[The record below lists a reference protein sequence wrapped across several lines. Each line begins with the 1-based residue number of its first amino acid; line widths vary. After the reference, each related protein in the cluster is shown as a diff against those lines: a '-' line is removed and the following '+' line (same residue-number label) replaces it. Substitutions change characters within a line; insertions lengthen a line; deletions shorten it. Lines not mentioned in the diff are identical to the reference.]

1 VGERVTMGVGREVRE
16 VIRHDISEEEQ
27 PETSARQSSG
37 VVKDWSECVWCCCM
51 ERGVS
56 GMQVGVR

>member
-1 VGERVTMGVGREVRE
+1 MGERVTMGFRRGVRDMMRDDVPE
-16 VIRHDISEEEQ
+16 KQQ